1 MISRRA
7 ADIVSALLT
16 EEPVVAVQGPRA
28 VGKTTLL
35 RAISAS
41 KGVPIIDLDD
51 LATREAVSAD
61 PATYVSGPPP
71 VCIDEYHHA
80 PDILDAIKAE
90 LNRDGSPGR
99 FVITG
104 STRHDALPRAAQALA
119 GRLHLVTVHPFF
131 RGEIGGIRENM
142 VEAVFDDASTL
153 VTARHSGTT
162 RENYIDRV
170 TTGGF
175 PMALG
180 RTETARNRWFD
191 NYVTLS
197 LERDVAELS
206 KIRQREALPRLL
218 NRLAGQT
225 AQMLNMAAAGESA
238 GLKSDT
244 AENYTKLLEAIFLVH
259 RLPAWGTSLRARAVA
274 TPKLH
279 VVDSGLAAR
288 LLRLS
293 PTKLARR
300 DATSLQQFGHLLE
313 TFVVSEVL
321 KQVSRISG
329 VTGCGHWRT
338 HDGAEVDL
346 VVERDDGHI
355 IAFEVK
361 STLRVRDKDLTGL
374 RILRNELGDA
384 FVAGVAL
391 YLGERAHT
399 VEDRIHV
406 VPVDTL
412 WTPTDGVARCR

>member
-1 MISRRA
+1 
-7 ADIVSALLT
+7 
-16 EEPVVAVQGPRA
+16 
-28 VGKTTLL
+28 
-35 RAISAS
+35 
-41 KGVPIIDLDD
+41 
-51 LATREAVSAD
+51 
-61 PATYVSGPPP
+61 
-71 VCIDEYHHA
+71 
-80 PDILDAIKAE
+80 
-90 LNRDGSPGR
+90 
-99 FVITG
+99 
-104 STRHDALPRAAQALA
+104 
-119 GRLHLVTVHPFF
+119 
-131 RGEIGGIRENM
+131 
-142 VEAVFDDASTL
+142 
-153 VTARHSGTT
+153 
-162 RENYIDRV
+162 
-170 TTGGF
+170 
-175 PMALG
+175 
-180 RTETARNRWFD
+180 
-191 NYVTLS
+191 
-197 LERDVAELS
+197 
-206 KIRQREALPRLL
+206 
-218 NRLAGQT
+218 
-225 AQMLNMAAAGESA
+225 MAAAGQSA

-321 KQVSRISG
+321 KQVSWISG

-346 VVERDDGHI
+346 VVERDDGGI

-361 STLRVRDKDLTGL
+361 SALRVRDKDLAGL
-374 RILRNELGDA
+374 RILRGELGDA

-406 VPVDTL
+406 VPVDRL
-412 WTPTDGVARCR
+412 WTPTEAE